1 VTAELA
7 ESLAALENLPGV
19 SEAVQSARTACTEI
33 RWHNALRRR
42 SAEARAEATVRS
54 ARSSAALEGAR
65 YPVDLVRDAAR
76 GASALPDDAS
86 GHLTQAAIRVYSE
99 AQQVE
104 KSLAAAPAQA
114 LARLHLAAAG
124 GLLPAEQVGR
134 PRQGTELPQ
143 DGIGEPSQA
152 PIGGALGARLDGI
165 TALLSAAPSAPALV
179 VAALVHA
186 EILTARPFV
195 TGNGLVARAAAHA
208 VMIGRG
214 LDPMGVVVWEAAHLD
229 AGPEYHRSLQA
240 YTTGRAE
247 AVGAWLIQCADAV
260 VKGAGEGRAVCDA
273 VTMGR
278 VRS

>member
-1 VTAELA
+1 MTPTLA

-19 SEAVQSARTACTEI
+19 AEAVQSARTACTEI

-76 GASALPDDAS
+76 GASELPDDVS
-86 GHLTQAAIRVYSE
+86 GRLTQAAIRVYSE
-99 AQQVE
+99 AAQVE
-104 KSLAAAPAQA
+104 KSLAAAPAQG

-134 PRQGTELPQ
+134 PRQGTELPA
-143 DGIGEPSQA
+143 DGIGEPAGA
-152 PIGGALGARLDGI
+152 PVGAALGSRLNGI
-165 TALLSAAPSAPALV
+165 TDLLSAASSAPALV

-195 TGNGLVARAAAHA
+195 AGNGLVARAAAHA

-229 AGPEYHRSLQA
+229 AGPGYHRSLQA
-240 YTTGRAE
+240 YTTGRAD
-247 AVGAWLIQCADAV
+247 AVGGWLIQCADAV
-260 VKGAGEGRAVCDA
+260 VKGADEGRAVCDA

-278 VRS
+278 VTR